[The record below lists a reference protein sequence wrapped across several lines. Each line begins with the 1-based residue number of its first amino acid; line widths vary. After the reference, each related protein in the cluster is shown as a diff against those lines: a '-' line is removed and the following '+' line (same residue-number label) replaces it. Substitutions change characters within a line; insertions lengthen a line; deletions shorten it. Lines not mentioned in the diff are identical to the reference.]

1 MLPLGVFMP
10 EPADKSMPEP
20 AQKKSANEDLIRSL
34 AELLNETGLSEIEIE
49 ENNLRV
55 RVARTMTMPTHLA
68 PPSYAAPAT
77 AGISSPNSTP
87 NLENHPGVVTSPMVG
102 TAYRA
107 PEPGAPFF
115 VEVGSVV
122 REGETLLIVEAM
134 KTMNQIAAPR
144 GGTVKRI
151 LVENGQPVEYGEP
164 LMIIE

>member
-1 MLPLGVFMP
+1 MP
-10 EPADKSMPEP
+10 ETAEKYP
-20 AQKKSANEDLIRSL
+20 NEDLIRNL
-34 AELLNETGLSEIEIE
+34 ALLLNETGLTEIEIE

-55 RVARTMTMPTHLA
+55 RVARTLSVATHMVPSGYA
-68 PPSYAAPAT
+68 PPAAGAFAPSGGA
-77 AGISSPNSTP
+77 ASPSS

-107 PEPGAPFF
+107 PEPGAPTF
-115 VEVGSVV
+115 VEVGSQV
-122 REGETLLIVEAM
+122 REGDTLLIVEAM

-144 GGTVKRI
+144 SGTVKRI

>member
-1 MLPLGVFMP
+1 MA
-10 EPADKSMPEP
+10 EPARQKSP
-20 AQKKSANEDLIRSL
+20 NEDLIRSL
-34 AELLNETGLSEIEIE
+34 ANLLNETGLTEIEIE

-55 RVARTMTMPTHLA
+55 RVARTLAMPTHAIPLSHA
-68 PPSYAAPAT
+68 PAPAAGVAAAAP
-77 AGISSPNSTP
+77 S
-87 NLENHPGVVTSPMVG
+87 LENHPGVVTSPMVG

-107 PEPGAPFF
+107 PEPGAPPF
-115 VEVGSVV
+115 VEIGSVV
-122 REGETLLIVEAM
+122 REGQTLLILEAM

>member
-1 MLPLGVFMP
+1 MA
-10 EPADKSMPEP
+10 EPS
-20 AQKKSANEDLIRSL
+20 KKKAPNEDLIRSL
-34 AELLNETGLSEIEIE
+34 ANLLNETGLTEIEIQ

-55 RVARTMTMPTHLA
+55 RVARTI
-68 PPSYAAPAT
+68 AT
-77 AGISSPNSTP
+77 AAHAIPLPPVSPAAAGVAPQGAASS

-102 TAYRA
+102 TAYRS
-107 PEPGAPFF
+107 PEPGAPAF
-115 VEVGSVV
+115 VEVGSIV
-122 REGETLLIVEAM
+122 REGQTLLIVEAM

>member
-1 MLPLGVFMP
+1 MS
-10 EPADKSMPEP
+10 EPAKKTKSETR
-20 AQKKSANEDLIRSL
+20 SASEDLIRSL
-34 AELLNETGLSEIEIE
+34 ADLLNETGLSEIEIE

-55 RVARTMTMPTHLA
+55 RVARTMTASAQFIQPSYSPPA
-68 PPSYAAPAT
+68 AGIAASPNPPS
-77 AGISSPNSTP
+77 

-107 PEPGAPFF
+107 PEPGAPHF
-115 VEVGSVV
+115 VDVGSVV
-122 REGETLLIVEAM
+122 REGDTLLIVEAM

>member
-1 MLPLGVFMP
+1 MP
-10 EPADKSMPEP
+10 ELAKKSMPEP
-20 AQKKSANEDLIRSL
+20 AQKKSPNEDLIRSL

-55 RVARTMTMPTHLA
+55 RVARTITMPTHLV
-68 PPSYAAPAT
+68 PSSYAAPAT
-77 AGISSPNSTP
+77 AGVSSTNS

-107 PEPGAPFF
+107 PEPGAAFF

-122 REGETLLIVEAM
+122 REGDTLLIVEAM
-134 KTMNQIAAPR
+134 KTMNQISAPR
-144 GGTVKRI
+144 AGTVKRV

>member
-1 MLPLGVFMP
+1 MA
-10 EPADKSMPEP
+10 EPS
-20 AQKKSANEDLIRSL
+20 KKKAPNEELIRSL
-34 AELLNETGLSEIEIE
+34 ANLLNETGLTEIEIE

-55 RVARTMTMPTHLA
+55 RVARTIATLA
-68 PPSYAAPAT
+68 PAIPPPAVSPAVAGVASHGAAT
-77 AGISSPNSTP
+77 SSF
-87 NLENHPGVVTSPMVG
+87 ENHPGIVTSPMVG
-102 TAYRA
+102 TAYRS
-107 PEPGAPFF
+107 PEPGAPPF

-122 REGETLLIVEAM
+122 REGQTLLIIEAM

>member
-1 MLPLGVFMP
+1 MR
-10 EPADKSMPEP
+10 EP
-20 AQKKSANEDLIRSL
+20 AQKKSASEDLIRSL

-55 RVARTMTMPTHLA
+55 RVARTMTIPTHLV
-68 PPSYAAPAT
+68 PSYAALAT
-77 AGISSPNSTP
+77 AGVSSTNSVA
-87 NLENHPGVVTSPMVG
+87 NVENHPGVVTSPMVG

-115 VEVGSVV
+115 VEVGSAV
-122 REGETLLIVEAM
+122 REGDTLLIVEAM